1 MSENTK
7 SENPTSEYFPAFS
20 VSPVPPPGPD
30 STPAPELFRGIYG
43 MPMFLTVPTGDLEAS
58 EEFWCEGLGFFNL
71 YSVPGQIVHLRR
83 WAFQDVL
90 LVPGERPA
98 EAPEVSVSFACVLN
112 QIDGIVAACEKALPG
127 STSGPHTMPWNTVD
141 VRVTTPEN
149 TRVTMT
155 AARPYSPESAEAQF
169 MRESGIEGPGA

>member
-1 MSENTK
+1 MSENNT
-7 SENPTSEYFPAFS
+7 NGHFPAFS
-20 VSPVPPPGPD
+20 ISPVPQPGPD
-30 STPAPELFRGIYG
+30 TAPPELFRGIYG
-43 MPMFLTVPTGDLEAS
+43 MPMFLTVPTDDLEAS
-58 EEFWCEGLGFFNL
+58 KEFWTDGLGFFDI
-71 YSVPGQIVHLRR
+71 YSMPGQIVHLRR

-98 EAPEVSVSFACVLN
+98 EAPAVSVSFSCVLN

-141 VRVTTPEN
+141 VQVTTPEN

-155 AARPYSPESAEAQF
+155 AARPYDPESAEAQF
-169 MRESGIEGPGA
+169 MRESGIEGPEA